1 MEYKY
6 ILHVTYS
13 LIPCNASLYRL
24 RNHCSTQIVV
34 WSGSLSVVNILG
46 RLQNMSGV
54 GNKVFE
60 EALSLPSDE
69 RVSLV
74 EKLLTSLNLPI
85 QEEIDQWWAE
95 EAERRVS
102 QIEQGEVEL
111 IPGNEVFAKI
121 RRKYKR

>member
-1 MEYKY
+1 
-6 ILHVTYS
+6 
-13 LIPCNASLYRL
+13 
-24 RNHCSTQIVV
+24 
-34 WSGSLSVVNILG
+34 
-46 RLQNMSGV
+46 MSGV